1 MRGADTARLDLE
13 PQAAGLLA
21 ISLGLSAIESDDL
34 RQLEKGMLDLRRA
47 LRLVP
52 PRDRGAPQLAGAR
65 RARHERRGRPPF
77 RTSRSPR
84 RRASLRKIGLLSFG
98 GPAGQI
104 ALMHRV
110 LVDER
115 RWLDEARFLHALN
128 YCMLLP
134 GPEAMQL
141 ATYAGWL
148 LHGVRGGLIAGL
160 LFVLPGAV
168 VITALS
174 AIYLF
179 VGDVPLVQGL
189 LFGLK
194 AAVLAVVLEAL
205 IKVSKRALKGWPMVA
220 LAVAAFVAIAFLKVP
235 FPLIVIGAA
244 LDRRAPASG
253 RQRRTAP
260 DAAGEAQIRHRHAG
274 MDEAERAAVL
284 VDARRLAGDLVRA
297 ARSRFA
303 SRFGADHVFAAEAL
317 FFSKMAAVTF
327 GGAYAVLSYVAQQ
340 AVEVYHWLQPD
351 EMLTGLGL
359 AETTPG
365 PLILVL
371 VFVGFLGGARQS
383 GLAPLAGGLSGAL
396 ITLWFTFVPCFLWIF
411 AGAPYVETVRSVRWL
426 ASALAAVTAAVVG
439 IIANLA
445 LWFGLHVLFAEVGE
459 VDGRA
464 VHVAGAR
471 SRRPSTGA
479 RRPSRSRRRR
489 ADPLQ
494 A

>member
-1 MRGADTARLDLE
+1 VNAPLPAT
-13 PQAAGLLA
+13 PPV
-21 ISLGLSAIESDDL
+21 SLGEAT
-34 RQLEKGMLDLRRA
+34 R
-47 LRLVP
+47 VF
-52 PRDRGAPQLAGAR
+52 AR
-65 RARHERRGRPPF
+65 
-77 RTSRSPR
+77 
-84 RRASLRKIGLLSFG
+84 IGLLSFG

-104 ALMHRV
+104 ALMHRI

-115 RWLDEARFLHALN
+115 RWLDDARFLHALN

-205 IKVSKRALKGWPMVA
+205 IKVSKRALKGWVMGVI
-220 LAVAAFVAIAFLKVP
+220 AVAAFIAIALLKLP
-235 FPLIVIGAA
+235 FPLIVIAAALIGAA
-244 LDRRAPASG
+244 LHLAGGNARRGAAEDDVAAEIVMPEWTRPNA
-253 RQRRTAP
+253 RRFWSTTVTWLAIWFLP
-260 DAAGEAQIRHRHAG
+260 LFAL
-274 MDEAERAAVL
+274 RAA
-284 VDARRLAGDLVRA
+284 
-297 ARSRFA
+297 
-303 SRFGADHVFAAEAL
+303 FGSEHVFAAEAL

-340 AVEVYHWLQPD
+340 AVEVYGWLQPQ
-351 EMLTGLGL
+351 EMLAGLGL

-371 VFVGFLGGARQS
+371 VFIGFLGGARQS
-383 GLAPLAGGLSGAL
+383 GFVPLAGGLAGAL
-396 ITLWFTFVPCFLWIF
+396 VTLWFTFVPCFLWIF

-445 LWFGLHVLFAEVGE
+445 VWFGLHVLFGEVGAWVIGPLTLPVPE
-459 VDGRA
+459 LATFDWKAAAIALAAG
-464 VHVAGAR
+464 VALIRYRVNLLYVLAAAMAAGVTLSA
-471 SRRPSTGA
+471 
-479 RRPSRSRRRR
+479 
-489 ADPLQ
+489 L
-494 A
+494 